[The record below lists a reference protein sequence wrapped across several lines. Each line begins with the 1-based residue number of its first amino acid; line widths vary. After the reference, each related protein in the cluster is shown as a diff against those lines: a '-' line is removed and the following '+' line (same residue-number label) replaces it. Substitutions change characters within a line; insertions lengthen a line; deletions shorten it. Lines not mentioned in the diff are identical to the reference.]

1 MQPPE
6 RSLRI
11 PSSRRDSAPP
21 ERKAETPRLLAV
33 LGQHCRSRRCLRSC
47 RQPDPRSHHRIAKPS
62 GRTLSERLASERH
75 HVRYGVEVDGLK
87 FVAYLPA
94 DITKFYCYLIGDLA
108 LQREVEL
115 MAHAR
120 PEIGIQAFACAGG
133 NVVKSGEV
141 RLR

>member
-1 MQPPE
+1 MVWQFCGGNAGLAGGNIAVRVDACAVAASQTRVPTTELPNH
-6 RSLRI
+6 
-11 PSSRRDSAPP
+11 
-21 ERKAETPRLLAV
+21 LAV
-33 LGQHCRSRRCLRSC
+33 RF
-47 RQPDPRSHHRIAKPS
+47 
-62 GRTLSERLASERH
+62 SERLASERH

-120 PEIGIQAFACAGG
+120 PE
-133 NVVKSGEV
+133 
-141 RLR
+141 